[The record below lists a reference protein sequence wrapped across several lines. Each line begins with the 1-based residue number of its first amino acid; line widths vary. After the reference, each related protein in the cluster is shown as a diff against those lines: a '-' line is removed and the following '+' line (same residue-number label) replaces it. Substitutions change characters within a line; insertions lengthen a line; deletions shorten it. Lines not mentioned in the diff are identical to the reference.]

1 MERWNST
8 AASVRCFM
16 TKATISSSL
25 FSEMAL
31 RYNTRSLNRSR
42 LPVDL
47 ADVLA
52 FELLIGF
59 YSSIKNSMRDSLF
72 LSSLRS
78 SVCADLNY

>member
-16 TKATISSSL
+16 TKANISSSL

-42 LPVDL
+42 LPDAF

-52 FELLIGF
+52 FELLMGF
-59 YSSIKNSMRDSLF
+59 SSSIKYSIRDSLF
-72 LSSLRS
+72 FP
-78 SVCADLNY
+78 VCEVQYVQI